1 MNVTSETRLCLTST
15 LERCSVTAT
24 APCRVDASGTW
35 DLKALALPYEHIRPS
50 TANIALNM
58 RTSARL
64 EPYKPGWVLVRNDET
79 YETFPADEVPLD
91 SRFGLVFAAVS
102 HCAVDG
108 VSLTLAHEAPR
119 YAGLGG
125 SGTLMVAVLGVLKAA
140 IAVARGERGATLSDE
155 QRAELTALAH
165 HIEDGL
171 HFSNTGMQDQAAAAF
186 GGVHQ
191 WEWRYAANPPFA
203 RRSLV
208 PPGEEHHLSDR
219 MAIAYV
225 GASHDSSDVNAAQI
239 RDFFSGTTRAQ
250 WLEIN
255 ALGRVFADAIRR
267 GEYGVAADALQR
279 EHEIRCS
286 LVPRRITPVGR
297 VLEGIARDFGCG
309 FAVSGAG
316 NGGCVWA
323 LGTDPACVQKLRDA
337 WAATLQEVPTGKV
350 LSSEIAMEGLIVD
363 AGRSNDE

>member
-1 MNVTSETRLCLTST
+1 MALGTLSSSDRLDLAPA
-15 LERCSVTAT
+15 LEKHRITAS

-35 DLKALALPYEHIRPS
+35 DLKALALPYERITPA

-58 RTSARL
+58 RTYARL
-64 EPYKPGWVLVRNDET
+64 EPYRHGWVMVRNEET
-79 YETFPADEVPLD
+79 YEAFPAEEVPLD

-102 HCAVDG
+102 HTAAEG
-108 VSLTLAHEAPR
+108 VSITLSHESPP

-125 SGTLMVAVLGVLKAA
+125 SGTLMVAVLAALKAA
-140 IAVARGERGATLSDE
+140 AARLLDE
-155 QRAELTALAH
+155 EFDAASEETRTQLVALAH
-165 HIEDGL
+165 HLEDGL

-191 WEWRYAANPPFA
+191 WEWRYADTPPF
-203 RRSLV
+203 RRKPLV
-208 PPGEEHHLSDR
+208 PREGLAALAEHI
-219 MAIAYV
+219 AVAYV

-239 RDFFSGTTRAQ
+239 RDFFSGSTRSR

-255 ALGRVFADAIRR
+255 ALGHVFADSLASGDYANAAHAI
-267 GEYGVAADALQR
+267 QR
-279 EHEIRCS
+279 EHQIRCE

-297 VLEGIARDFGCG
+297 VLERIARKHGCG

-323 LGTDPACVQKLRDA
+323 MGEDPDRVSAMRSAWAEALRD
-337 WAATLQEVPTGKV
+337 VPTGRV
-350 LSSEIAMEGLIVD
+350 LPSEIAVDGLIVTQ
-363 AGRSNDE
+363 G